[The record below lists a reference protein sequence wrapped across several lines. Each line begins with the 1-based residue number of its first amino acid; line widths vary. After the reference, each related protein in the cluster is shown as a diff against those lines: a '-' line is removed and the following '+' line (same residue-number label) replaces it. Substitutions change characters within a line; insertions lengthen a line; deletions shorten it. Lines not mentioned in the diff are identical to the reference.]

1 MIICRNPSSPLC
13 LPSPVVTTGS
23 FDGVHIGHRAI
34 IERLESIARDIG
46 GTVTLITLYPHP
58 RKVLG
63 LDNEGFYLLSSLEE
77 KERLL
82 EAAGIEVL
90 VELEFTP
97 QFGMLSSDDFVRKIV
112 HGIIGARHVIVGYNH
127 HFGHDRKGDY
137 HSLAAMGRELG
148 FGVSELDKQDMEG
161 EKVSSTTVREA
172 LLRGDI
178 ATATAYMGH
187 PYLFIGQVDKGVMS
201 VSDPLKLMPPPGYY
215 MTSALNGST
224 IVEITPQR
232 TILCDM
238 PDGRQSLEIAARI

>member
-13 LPSPVVTTGS
+13 LPSPVVTIGS

-34 IERLESIARDIG
+34 IERLGAIASDIG

-63 LDNEGFYLLSSLEE
+63 LDNDGFYLLSSLEE

-82 EAAGIEVL
+82 EDAGIEVL
-90 VELEFTP
+90 VELEFTR
-97 QFGMLSSDDFVRKIV
+97 QFGMLSSEDFVRGIV

-137 HSLAAMGRELG
+137 HSLAALGQELG
-148 FGVSELDKQDMEG
+148 FGVTELDKQDMEG

-172 LLRGDI
+172 LLRGDT

-187 PYLFIGQVDKGVMS
+187 PYLFIGQVSKGVMT
-201 VSDPLKLMPPPGYY
+201 VSDPLKLVPPPGRYH
-215 MTSALNGST
+215 AST
-224 IVEITPQR
+224 INGDKIIEITPYR

-238 PDGRQSLEIAARI
+238 PDGKQSLWVS